1 MKANISFSALRQL
14 LLSFICV
21 LLVYWPTRP
30 TDDAGFVCSSPAR
43 AYVMIFHAPLL
54 MILSTT
60 VNNRKPD
67 WLFLDIFHGIINK
80 TMIYIGFNAHTAEG
94 IGAVVTALKMYA
106 WLPEFDPSWDL
117 KWWIC
122 LHASPTERK
131 MSIAYN
137 YPLSLLIRSFATFC
151 KFLKAF
157 YKNFLNGLLGPVM
170 KMQSPYKRTSWSVR
184 PMRINSLH
192 RWFHDDGKKE
202 LGIRKGKKK
211 WMKRLGTV
219 VYIIHYGLTIE
230 QDYLDND
237 RVLPLSLSIG
247 LYVKRRPIPTPLVLA
262 NLFPPLL
269 LCLLQKFFKLHI
281 FLGIHPIMNLFISLS
296 QYFIWFLSNCRATPF
311 ALYI

>member
-30 TDDAGFVCSSPAR
+30 TDDVGFVCSSPAR
-43 AYVMIFHAPLL
+43 AYMMIFHAPLL

-80 TMIYIGFNAHTAEG
+80 TMIYIGFNAHTKEG
-94 IGAVVTALKMYA
+94 IGAVVTALEMYA

-157 YKNFLNGLLGPVM
+157 YKNFLNGLLGPVI

-184 PMRINSLH
+184 PMRINSLP
-192 RWFHDDGKKE
+192 RWFHDDGKKG
-202 LGIRKGKKK
+202 LGIRKGKKSEWRGSGPWYISSIMDWRSNK
-211 WMKRLGTV
+211 TIWTTTV
-219 VYIIHYGLTIE
+219 F
-230 QDYLDND
+230 
-237 RVLPLSLSIG
+237 SL
-247 LYVKRRPIPTPLVLA
+247 
-262 NLFPPLL
+262 F
-269 LCLLQKFFKLHI
+269 LCQ
-281 FLGIHPIMNLFISLS
+281 
-296 QYFIWFLSNCRATPF
+296 
-311 ALYI
+311 